1 VNVYLPSVMRP
12 LPTATRLTNPNVQ
25 RIAEAPFSVVRGPPG
40 SYVAEWLAAAIEGWD
55 RWQGCVWLRAGST
68 PLGAL
73 AGSLAS
79 ACVHRWVDVG
89 DHERRREADPNA
101 WLDATM
107 NLSPAGAVIVLELE
121 GRVTSGFAALMQRV
135 RPAACDRG
143 VSVVAVTESHLPVLV
158 PRGSHCVVSAADLR
172 DPNVMEP
179 AAGLPSRC
187 RDRLLGL
194 ADRRAAVLHDVL
206 EATRVW
212 PAEAIVDAL
221 GVSRRSRSVL
231 DRLTANLLDLCSPG
245 QQEALEVAVANG
257 YWHPQLATH
266 GVLASELRPWVVPLE
281 HQWGW
286 LRPIWGRPLQRHLTG
301 RAGHRRRL
309 HLADGITVQ
318 RRPATPAAAG
328 HGTALRGIVEARLLG
343 AFELRVDGLA
353 VTSWTGQRG
362 TSVLRYLLSRRRHAC
377 SRDELLEEFWP
388 DVTPAAARNRLQVA
402 VSGLRRVLGEVT
414 NLHVIEYAD
423 GGYRINPEL
432 RVSVDAERFEEAL
445 SRARDA
451 ERSGDPDG
459 ALVAYGE
466 AIGLYRGDFASDAP
480 YEQWTLLPRES
491 LRITYVDALDRVSC
505 IQLGMGRLDDCIATG
520 HRMLDVDPCREDAHC
535 LLMRCYAQQGRI
547 YQAVRQYELCC
558 RVLQATLG
566 TGPAAQT
573 MQVYRAI
580 REGSA
585 LKPSPVD

>member
-1 VNVYLPSVMRP
+1 M
-12 LPTATRLTNPNVQ
+12 
-25 RIAEAPFSVVRGPPG
+25 
-40 SYVAEWLAAAIEGWD
+40 
-55 RWQGCVWLRAGST
+55 
-68 PLGAL
+68 
-73 AGSLAS
+73 
-79 ACVHRWVDVG
+79 
-89 DHERRREADPNA
+89 
-101 WLDATM
+101 
-107 NLSPAGAVIVLELE
+107 
-121 GRVTSGFAALMQRV
+121 
-135 RPAACDRG
+135 
-143 VSVVAVTESHLPVLV
+143 
-158 PRGSHCVVSAADLR
+158 
-172 DPNVMEP
+172 
-179 AAGLPSRC
+179 
-187 RDRLLGL
+187 
-194 ADRRAAVLHDVL
+194 
-206 EATRVW
+206 
-212 PAEAIVDAL
+212 
-221 GVSRRSRSVL
+221 L

-245 QQEALEVAVANG
+245 QQEALEVAVATG

-266 GVLASELRPWVVPLE
+266 GVVASELRPWVVPLE

-309 HLADGITVQ
+309 HLADGITGQ

-328 HGTALRGIVEARLLG
+328 HGTAVRGIVEARLLG
-343 AFELRVDGLA
+343 AFEFRVDGLA

-491 LRITYVDALDRVSC
+491 LRITLRRRTRPGEPYPARHGQARRLHRDRPSDAGRRPVPRGRALPADALLRPAGADLPGGPPVRALLPGAASDTRHRPSSPDDAGLPRD
-505 IQLGMGRLDDCIATG
+505 QRGLRAEALSGRLTGRAAT
-520 HRMLDVDPCREDAHC
+520 
-535 LLMRCYAQQGRI
+535 
-547 YQAVRQYELCC
+547 
-558 RVLQATLG
+558 
-566 TGPAAQT
+566 
-573 MQVYRAI
+573 
-580 REGSA
+580 
-585 LKPSPVD
+585 